1 VTALLSP
8 TSLSAATLGSL
19 QEKLNT
25 AISPGN
31 ADTRVPAAKAVTEGW
46 QDSLPVLIQN
56 ISTYYQSDGKS
67 YSHETIAKL
76 LPLRDL
82 LVSIVETKDG
92 AIEKFREVD
101 TSETVDVLTLAA
113 ASDDRDLR
121 LNASSVLYK
130 VVDDDNLCIVFHRL
144 RDPKLGSSGQ
154 LNLLQIAVWGAN
166 TAARENLQAAKETAE
181 KLKASAEENPNQTS
195 GDGDR
200 ALYVNT
206 LDSLASGRER
216 MAKPL
221 PPNSYCARYNVD
233 RGVAVRSESVAVPS
247 ETPAATPPPAAPSP

>member
-1 VTALLSP
+1 
-8 TSLSAATLGSL
+8 L

-76 LPLRDL
+76 LPLTDL

-206 LDSLASGRER
+206 LDSLASGRESAWPNR
-216 MAKPL
+216 CLQTATALATTSIRALPYEARALPYQARHRQPL
-221 PPNSYCARYNVD
+221 RRQLRPRPN
-233 RGVAVRSESVAVPS
+233 ETSV
-247 ETPAATPPPAAPSP
+247 

>member
-1 VTALLSP
+1 MRFCPRFATILVLLVVTALLSP

-76 LPLRDL
+76 LPLTDL

-121 LNASSVLYK
+121 LNASSILYK

-166 TAARENLQAAKETAE
+166 TAWPNRCLQTATA
-181 KLKASAEENPNQTS
+181 LATTS
-195 GDGDR
+195 IR
-200 ALYVNT
+200 ALPYEARA
-206 LDSLASGRER
+206 LPYQARHR
-216 MAKPL
+216 QPL
-221 PPNSYCARYNVD
+221 RRQLRPRPN
-233 RGVAVRSESVAVPS
+233 ETSV
-247 ETPAATPPPAAPSP
+247 